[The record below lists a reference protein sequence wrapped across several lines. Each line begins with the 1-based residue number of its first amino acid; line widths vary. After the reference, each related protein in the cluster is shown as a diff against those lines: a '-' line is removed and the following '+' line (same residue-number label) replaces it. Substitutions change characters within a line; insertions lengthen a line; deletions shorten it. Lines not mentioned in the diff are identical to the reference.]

1 MPSSSTGEASFG
13 APTQGYDLK
22 SELIQV
28 QGCADLHIRS
38 LLDRQQFS
46 DPLGEALRQGI
57 SSATWP
63 MFGLL
68 WPSGHQLA
76 AWMAQ
81 HPVRQG
87 ERILEMGCGLAL
99 ASLVAHR
106 RGAEVTATDCH
117 PLAASFLQEN
127 LRLNNL
133 PPMPYG
139 HAQWSPLDSEG
150 APFEVQASAA
160 LEGRFDLLI
169 GSDLLYERDERGVLA
184 GFIERHAQ
192 PQAEVWLVDPNRGNR
207 SAFNRHMKALGFDL
221 QEEHLNVPPTAQ
233 REAYSGRMLSYRR

>member
-1 MPSSSTGEASFG
+1 MPSSSTREASFG
-13 APTQGYDLK
+13 APTPGYELK

-28 QGCADLHIRS
+28 AGCADLHIRS

-63 MFGLL
+63 LFGLL

-76 AWMAQ
+76 ARMAQ

-99 ASLVAHR
+99 ASLVGHR

-139 HAQWSPLDSEG
+139 HAQW
-150 APFEVQASAA
+150 
-160 LEGRFDLLI
+160 
-169 GSDLLYERDERGVLA
+169 
-184 GFIERHAQ
+184 
-192 PQAEVWLVDPNRGNR
+192 PQAQVWLVDPNRGNR
-207 SAFNRHMKALGFDL
+207 SAFNRHMQALGFDL